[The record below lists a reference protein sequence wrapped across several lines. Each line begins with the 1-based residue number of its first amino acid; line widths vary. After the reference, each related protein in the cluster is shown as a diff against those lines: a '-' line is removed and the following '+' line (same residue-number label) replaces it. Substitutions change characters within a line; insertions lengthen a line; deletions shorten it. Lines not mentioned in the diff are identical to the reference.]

1 MQLNRKMALMALVAL
16 VVTKFKTLVGQAKAL
31 RYVENQLLLL
41 TKVVR
46 NILRRYA
53 LNYVGRY
60 LS

>member
-41 TKVVR
+41 TKVVG
-46 NILRRYA
+46 NT
-53 LNYVGRY
+53 
-60 LS
+60 

>member
-1 MQLNRKMALMALVAL
+1 MALMALVAL